1 MKKLTVLLFLVLT
14 FSPVFAQSN
23 SAQTYRVYYMGKI
36 DETPAFLEMLITDL
50 SVSGVLGFRQE
61 TMFSVA
67 GLISPSAENAPA
79 SALLRITDDA
89 GVMNGQLRF
98 NLEENQLRGALV
110 YKGKNFNVLFEILAV
125 YMNETTI
132 LKNDLS
138 YSVQYPYFLPAKY
151 APLNEAI
158 RGEILK
164 ANAAL
169 TDHFSDPQKMTRAM
183 EGILKY
189 DRIDSFEI
197 QFAGSKIISI
207 LNSSYFYTGG
217 AHGNYVY
224 ESFNYAV
231 SDDQFR
237 RLELSSIL
245 SLNSARFNLLNR
257 LLVEKLKEKK
267 ATFVLDGSV
276 NAFEMGE
283 LSPSFSIKENGFV
296 FTFAPYMVDAYAAG
310 TYEIFISFDEIRMAL
325 SEDFKSLL
333 DPEQ

>member
-98 NLEENQLRGALV
+98 NLEENRLRGSLV

-125 YMNETTI
+125 YMNETTV

-138 YSVQYPYFLPAKY
+138 YSVQYPYFLPEKY

-231 SDDQFR
+231 SDDHFR
-237 RLELSSIL
+237 RLELGV
-245 SLNSARFNLLNR
+245 
-257 LLVEKLKEKK
+257 VEKLKEKK

-310 TYEIFISFDEIRMAL
+310 PYEIFISFDEIRMAL

-333 DPEQ
+333 DPQQ

>member
-1 MKKLTVLLFLVLT
+1 MKKLTALLFLVLT

-125 YMNETTI
+125 YMNETTV

-296 FTFAPYMVDAYAAG
+296 FTFAPYMVFYLCSVHG
-310 TYEIFISFDEIRMAL
+310 GRL
-325 SEDFKSLL
+325 CGRHLRDFHLF
-333 DPEQ
+333 

>member
-1 MKKLTVLLFLVLT
+1 MKREFRMKKLTVLLFLVLT

-125 YMNETTI
+125 YMNETTV

-207 LNSSYFYTGG
+207 LNSSYF
-217 AHGNYVY
+217 
-224 ESFNYAV
+224 
-231 SDDQFR
+231 
-237 RLELSSIL
+237 
-245 SLNSARFNLLNR
+245 
-257 LLVEKLKEKK
+257 
-267 ATFVLDGSV
+267 
-276 NAFEMGE
+276 
-283 LSPSFSIKENGFV
+283 
-296 FTFAPYMVDAYAAG
+296 
-310 TYEIFISFDEIRMAL
+310 
-325 SEDFKSLL
+325 
-333 DPEQ
+333 

>member
-89 GVMNGQLRF
+89 GVMNG
-98 NLEENQLRGALV
+98 
-110 YKGKNFNVLFEILAV
+110 FNVLFEILAV
-125 YMNETTI
+125 YMNETTV

-169 TDHFSDPQKMTRAM
+169 TDHFSDPRKMTRAM

-231 SDDQFR
+231 SDDHFR
-237 RLELSSIL
+237 RLELGGIL
-245 SLNSARFNLLNR
+245 SLNSERFNLLNR

-267 ATFVLDGSV
+267 AAFVLDGSV

-310 TYEIFISFDEIRMAL
+310 PYEIFISFDEIRMAL

-333 DPEQ
+333 DPQQ